1 MAPLLKARLDKR
13 LETFSLAVA
22 IEAASGVTA
31 LVGPSGA
38 GKTTLLRCLA
48 GLTRPDGGRIAL
60 GDRVFFDA
68 AAGIDLKAQARRVG
82 LMMSMSL

>member
-1 MAPLLKARLDKR
+1 MAPLLTARLDKR